1 MDSMD
6 DRKWERWA
14 SLGGIL
20 FAVATAL
27 SAGLP
32 GSPPKTSDSATKI
45 SDFIADKGDELR
57 WGAFLAGLA
66 TLGLLWWLGSV
77 YRTLRRGE
85 GGSPRLAIVAVGAA
99 VFAAAVST
107 IGSVMLGSLPIIGVR
122 TLSPQGARLFYIISS
137 NVTVA
142 TVFGMAVFVAA
153 FSVVIIRSHVLPV
166 WLGWVG
172 VLIAVVAVFGGGVV
186 ASTRDVFFYGSFG
199 AFVAFLLWVLVVS
212 GLMLAGRGEDS
223 DAGAAAPTPAAS
235 AS

>member
-1 MDSMD
+1 MDTVD
-6 DRKWERWA
+6 DSKWERWA

-20 FAVATAL
+20 FAVSTAVG
-27 SAGLP
+27 AALP
-32 GSPPKTSDSATKI
+32 GSPPKTSDSAAKI

-57 WGAFLAGLA
+57 WAAFLAGLA
-66 TLGLLWWLGSV
+66 TIGLLWWLGSV

-99 VFAAAVST
+99 IFAAAVST

-122 TLSPQGARLFYIISS
+122 TLSPAGARLFYIMSS

-142 TVFGMAVFVAA
+142 TVFGMAVFLAA

-166 WLGWVG
+166 WLGWIG
-172 VLIAVVAVFGGGVV
+172 VLIAIVAVFGGGVV
-186 ASTRDVFFYGSFG
+186 SSTRDVFFYGSFG
-199 AFVAFLLWVLVVS
+199 AFIAFLIWVLVVS
-212 GLMLAGRGEDS
+212 GLMLAGKGETSEADS
-223 DAGAAAPTPAAS
+223 PAS